1 MIVKMNSDAR
11 RFAGCVLSLVL
22 SGTVIHG
29 HTAPAD
35 EKAAVT
41 ISFFHRAAWGLN
53 PGSLAF
59 LRFRDPGKKEGRPL
73 FVAGRPRWG
82 EMRFFFKEG
91 GLGKELEMRCEG
103 TGSLDMNLPMGS
115 RDALTL
121 DDTAAAAI
129 LRKDIPL
136 TVTISDVKLS
146 TAVIEDKAWQEMLT
160 FAFNG
165 GKTVNPKT
173 GRCEVEA
180 TIGIRTPKAA
190 TKITVPARMAI
201 HFTGWKQW
209 GNIRPFWRLEMESD
223 FTLKGKAI
231 GLTGSDAGPLDVHLA
246 LVTETSLPRDYSS
259 SQVPDLPAE
268 KEELEGEAP
277 Q

>member
-1 MIVKMNSDAR
+1 MKMSSYVR
-11 RFAGCVLSLVL
+11 RLTGCVLSLVL
-22 SGTVIHG
+22 LGTVMHG

-35 EKAAVT
+35 AKAAVT
-41 ISFFHRAAWGLN
+41 ISFFHRAAWELN
-53 PGSLAF
+53 AGSLAF
-59 LRFRDPGKKEGRPL
+59 LRFRDPGKKEGLPL

-82 EMRFFFKEG
+82 EMRFFFKKG
-91 GLGKELEMRCEG
+91 ALGKELEMRCEG

-136 TVTISDVKLS
+136 TVTISEVKPS
-146 TAVIEDKAWQEMLT
+146 TETLGDQGWKDMLA
-160 FAFNG
+160 FAFKG
-165 GKTVNPKT
+165 GQTINPKT

-180 TIGIRTPKAA
+180 KVRIRTPSGA
-190 TKITVPARMAI
+190 TELKVPMRMAI
-201 HFTGWKQW
+201 HFTGFEQW
-209 GNIRPFWRLEMESD
+209 GNIRPFWRLEMISD
-223 FTLKGKAI
+223 FTMEGKAI

-246 LVTETSLPRDYSS
+246 LVAETRLPGNYSS

-268 KEELEGEAP
+268 DEALEGDVAK
-277 Q
+277 